1 MSSNKKYWKSVEELN
16 ENSSIVEALQ
26 QNEFVEAIPT
36 DEFLGDKE
44 TLESSST
51 SRRDFLKYVGF
62 STAAASLAACEGP
75 VIKSIPYI
83 NQPTEI
89 IPGVANYYATTI
101 ADGYDFAS
109 VLVKTREG
117 RPIKIENNTDAGTN
131 GVANARVNASVLGLY
146 DNLRVK
152 SPMKGDSK
160 ISWDTFMSETTSKLN
175 SLNGKQIVFLTQS
188 MPSPSTDKLIATF
201 KSNFGNVNHVTY
213 DAVSE
218 SATLDAYQA
227 KYGTRG
233 MANYDFSKAKTIVSI
248 GADFLGDWQGGG
260 FDSGYS
266 VNRIPQNGMMS
277 RHIQFE
283 SNMSLSGANADKR
296 VPLTPS
302 QQKLALAKLY
312 SEITGNSAGGVKLPE
327 GLDAAIKAAAVEL
340 KKAGS
345 NGVVVTGIQDVN
357 AQSAVLDINTSL
369 RSKAFDPG
377 TTIKTRLGSDKAV
390 TQLVADMKAGRV
402 GAIIMNGVNPMYTLP
417 NASDFKEGL
426 AKTEL
431 SVAFSMKQ
439 DETSTNCHYIAAT
452 PHNLESW
459 GDFEFKS
466 GHYSMMQ
473 PTIRPLFD
481 TKQFQ
486 DVLMAWTDTTGTYRD
501 YIKSVWT
508 QNVLNGSSFNQAVQD
523 GVFITGSAQG
533 GSGLNRSS
541 TTVASSTNKL
551 NDKKDRTFLGGVI
564 HDVAVGVGIKDED
577 KDEYTTTTSSSTTIN
592 NATGNNTD
600 VASVLTGS
608 AAARALAQTASG
620 TGMELSLY
628 TKTGMGDGQQ
638 ANNPWLQEFPDPIT
652 RTTWDNY
659 LTVSKADADR
669 LELENWNEANGG
681 LNGSYAKVSVNGAEA
696 ITVPV
701 IIQPG
706 QAKGS
711 VGLSFGFGRT
721 SKALKE
727 EMKTGVNAYPLYQ
740 NFKDV
745 QNVSIEKAVGSHEF
759 ACVQLH
765 NTLMGRGDIIKE
777 TNLEVFNTYKYNDH
791 KHGWN
796 KTPQVSLN
804 HIETPVTSPD
814 VDLWDEF
821 DRSVGHHFNLSI
833 DLNACTGCGACV
845 IACHAENNVPVVG
858 KSEMRRSRD
867 MHWLRID
874 RYYSSE
880 DSFESD
886 LEKKE
891 NISGLGSSLSEFGEL
906 ENPADNPQV
915 VFQPVMCQHCNH
927 APCETV
933 CPVAATAHGRQ
944 GQNHMAYNRCV
955 GTRYCANN
963 CPYKVRR
970 FNWFLYNKND
980 EFDYYM
986 NDDLGRMVLNPDVT
1000 VRSRGVMEKCSM
1012 CIQKTQKT
1020 ILDAKREGRLVKDGE
1035 FQTAC
1040 SAACGNGA
1048 MVFGDINDKDSKITA
1063 LKEDDR
1069 MYHLLEYVGTKPN
1082 VIYQTKV
1089 RNTSKA

>member
-26 QNEFVEAIPT
+26 QNEFVEEIPT

-44 TLESSST
+44 ALESSST

-75 VIKSIPYI
+75 VIKSIPYVV
-83 NQPTEI
+83 QPNEI

-101 ADGYDFAS
+101 ANGYDFAS

-117 RPIKIENNTDAGTN
+117 RPIKIENNTDAATKGI
-131 GVANARVNASVLGLY
+131 ANARVNASVLGLY

-152 SPMKGDSK
+152 SPMKGETA
-160 ISWDTFMSETTSKLN
+160 ISWETFMSETTSKLN
-175 SLNGKQIVFLTQS
+175 GLSDGKAIVFLTQS
-188 MPSPSTDKLIATF
+188 LPSPSTNKLIADF
-201 KSNFGNVNHVTY
+201 KSKYGNVSHVAY
-213 DAVSE
+213 DAISE
-218 SATLDAYQA
+218 SAALDAYEA

-233 MANYDFSKAKTIVSI
+233 MANYDFSKAKTIVSV

-260 FDSGYS
+260 FDSGYAAK
-266 VNRIPQNGMMS
+266 RIPDHGKMS

-296 VPLTPS
+296 VPLTPT

-312 SEITGNSAGGVKLPE
+312 SEVTGNSAGGTKLPE
-327 GLDAAIKAAAVEL
+327 GLDVAVKAAAKEL
-340 KKAGS
+340 SLAGS
-345 NGVVVTGIQDVN
+345 NAVVVTGIQDVN
-357 AQSAVLDINTSL
+357 AQTVVLEINTYL
-369 RSKAFDPG
+369 NSKAFDPK
-377 TTIKTRLGSDKAV
+377 TTIKTRQGNDKAV
-390 TQLVADMKAGRV
+390 MQLVSDMNAGKV

-417 NASDFKEGL
+417 NTSDFAKGL
-426 AKTEL
+426 KQTDL

-439 DETSTNCHYIAAT
+439 DETSTNCQYIAAT
-452 PHNLESW
+452 PHYLESW
-459 GDFEFKS
+459 GDVEMKT

-486 DVLMAWTDTTGTYRD
+486 DVLLAWNENSSSYRD
-501 YIKSVWT
+501 YLKSVWT
-508 QNVLNGSSFNQAVQD
+508 ADILNGASYNKAVQD
-523 GVFITGSAQG
+523 GVFV
-533 GSGLNRSS
+533 S
-541 TTVASSTNKL
+541 TTLDAEILVEPSSETN
-551 NDKKDRTFLGGVI
+551 
-564 HDVAVGVGIKDED
+564 E
-577 KDEYTTTTSSSTTIN
+577 E
-592 NATGNNTD
+592 NAIETPSGN
-600 VASVLTGS
+600 
-608 AAARALAQTASG
+608 AARALVSSARGGA
-620 TGMELSLY
+620 MELSLY

-659 LTVSKADADR
+659 LTISQADADR
-669 LELENWNEANGG
+669 LELKNWNVANGG
-681 LNGSYAKVSVNGAEA
+681 LNGSYVDVTVNDAT
-696 ITVPV
+696 ISNVPV

-711 VGLSFGFGRT
+711 VGLSFGYGRT
-721 SKALKE
+721 AGLKP
-727 EMKTGVNAYPLYQ
+727 EMQTGVNAYPLYQ
-740 NFKDV
+740 NFNRAQDV
-745 QNVSIEKAVGSHEF
+745 TITKTTGDHEF
-759 ACVQLH
+759 ACTQLH

-777 TNLEVFNTYKYNDH
+777 TNLEIFNTYNREDKE
-791 KHGWN
+791 HGWN
-796 KTPQVSLN
+796 KVPVVSLN
-804 HIETPVTSPD
+804 HNPVKVTEPE
-814 VDLWDEF
+814 VDLWDSF

-858 KSEMRRSRD
+858 KAEVRRSRD

-880 DSFESD
+880 DSFEGD
-886 LEKKE
+886 NEKKH
-891 NISGLGSSLSEFGEL
+891 NISGLNSSLSEFGEM
-906 ENPADNPQV
+906 ESPADNPQV
-915 VFQPVMCQHCNH
+915 AFQPVMCQHCNH

-933 CPVAATAHGRQ
+933 CPVAATVHGRQ
-944 GQNHMAYNRCV
+944 GQNQMAYNRCV

-970 FNWFLYNKND
+970 FNWFLYSQND

-986 NDDLGRMVLNPDVT
+986 NDDLGRMVLNPDVV

-1020 ILDAKREGRLVKDGE
+1020 ILDAKRDGREVKDGE

-1048 MVFGDINDKDSKITA
+1048 MVFGDVNDKHSKIA
-1063 LKEDDR
+1063 ELKEDDR
-1069 MYHLLEYVGTKPN
+1069 MYHLLESVGTKPN